1 MQTDRRNVGMVQS
14 SDAVFTSVIL
24 LKGRLESEMSYV
36 LIVKKGFEISRVM
49 VDLLKRIANM
59 PTERHDIDGPSESDT
74 LLKQLFIA
82 HLCTLHDP

>member
-1 MQTDRRNVGMVQS
+1 MVQS

-36 LIVKKGFEISRVM
+36 LIVKKGFEISCVM

-59 PTERHDIDGPSESDT
+59 PTEGSDIDWSPQSYS
-74 LLKQLFIA
+74 LLEELLIA
-82 HLCTLHDP
+82 HLCTLHNAKFLCK